1 MRPDPAM
8 SPAPPAP
15 PPAPT
20 AVGLYL
26 GGVQFLFACGW
37 IVYAIYLPALA
48 VQSGLPREAVPWLL
62 LMDQLIFIGC
72 DLAVGLWADRAARV
86 LGRIG
91 NWVLG
96 ATLLSAA
103 AFLAVPWL
111 APAGSP
117 ALLVAVTVLWTA
129 SSSALRAPPL
139 TLLGRHVARPALP
152 WMASL
157 MLLGTGIANALAPY
171 LGMALA
177 EVDPRGPFA
186 LSALALAAVSLGMVK
201 AERALQAAACG
212 PAPAAAAAAGS
223 APVAWAAAPVV
234 VFLAAAGLAAAGAQ
248 LHANLLSA
256 PLYLGHAAPAALPA
270 LLPVFWAGFNLALM
284 PASLAA
290 RRFGELPV
298 MVAGALFA
306 GTASV
311 VAGRAGSLSAL
322 IAAQALAGAGWGVA
336 LLAGFSAAVA
346 LGKGH
351 RVGFMSG
358 AFNAVLAG
366 AAVGRIALVM
376 TVAPA
381 PALLA
386 AGWGWVPGAMLML
399 AAGGLWA
406 LRGRSRA
413 EPA

>member
-1 MRPDPAM
+1 
-8 SPAPPAP
+8 
-15 PPAPT
+15 
-20 AVGLYL
+20 
-26 GGVQFLFACGW
+26 VQFLFACGW

-103 AFLAVPWL
+103 AFLALPWL

-234 VFLAAAGLAAAGAQ
+234 AFLAAAGAGRGGGAAARQPAQRAAVPGAC
-248 LHANLLSA
+248 
-256 PLYLGHAAPAALPA
+256 PPRPRCR
-270 LLPVFWAGFNLALM
+270 PCCRCFWAGFNLALM

-351 RVGFMSG
+351 RVSG
-358 AFNAVLAG
+358 
-366 AAVGRIALVM
+366 
-376 TVAPA
+376 
-381 PALLA
+381 
-386 AGWGWVPGAMLML
+386 
-399 AAGGLWA
+399 
-406 LRGRSRA
+406 S
-413 EPA
+413 